1 MPQFLHS
8 ATKDM
13 SFHLACLPSKTF
25 SHRQGFSWRGFGE
38 SLGTWCL
45 MVACMLGYLGQADR
59 LTALGVLA
67 LDGLVRG
74 LIPKSQTVWDG
85 QCSHRAFREAMS
97 TSSAT
102 L

>member
-1 MPQFLHS
+1 
-8 ATKDM
+8 
-13 SFHLACLPSKTF
+13 
-25 SHRQGFSWRGFGE
+25 
-38 SLGTWCL
+38 
-45 MVACMLGYLGQADR
+45 MLGYLGQADR